1 MDRSEMVEI
10 VLDAVRIEMEAVAEP
25 TNFSGDIDE
34 ATPLLGEGA
43 PIDSLGLVSVIVQV
57 EESLRCVDGIDV
69 TLVDEKAMSQRNSP
83 FRSVGAL
90 STYAMECAA
99 AAQQAV

>member
-1 MDRSEMVEI
+1 MVEI

-57 EESLRCVDGIDV
+57 EESLRSVDGIDV